1 MEEEQYYPIVN
12 LVETSLGLKDAFVEA
27 KEDGKIRPWEWF
39 KLVREASDIVKA
51 VRKVEADD
59 IVNINNIEIDVLSY
73 LVMDSINKDVKFT
86 REDVV
91 SVLKIAREFAKM
103 IDRHTD

>member
-39 KLVREASDIVKA
+39 KLVREASDIVT
-51 VRKVEADD
+51 
-59 IVNINNIEIDVLSY
+59 L
-73 LVMDSINKDVKFT
+73 
-86 REDVV
+86 
-91 SVLKIAREFAKM
+91 
-103 IDRHTD
+103 